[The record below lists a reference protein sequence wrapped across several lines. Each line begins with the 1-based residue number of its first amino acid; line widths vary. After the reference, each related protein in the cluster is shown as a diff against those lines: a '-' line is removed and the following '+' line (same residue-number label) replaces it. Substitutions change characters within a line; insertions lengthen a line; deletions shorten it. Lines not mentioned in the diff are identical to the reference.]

1 MVVKDETSALGIEN
15 GIDRHGS
22 AQIGDRA
29 AGVAQCHA
37 NDETAAQRRADE
49 VERSSCSEKADL
61 LGRGMDFLDQGR
73 VKYSLVQVVRE
84 SMIAQ
89 IQTDNVIPISN

>member
-29 AGVAQCHA
+29 AGVAQSHA
-37 NDETAAQRRADE
+37 NDEIAAQRRADE
-49 VERSSCSEKADL
+49 VERSSRGEEPNL
-61 LGRGMDFLDQGR
+61 LGRRMDLLDECR
-73 VKYSLVQVVRE
+73 IEYSLVQVVRE
-84 SMIAQ
+84 SVIA
-89 IQTDNVIPISN
+89 

>member
-1 MVVKDETSALGIEN
+1 MKLVRWGLRTGLIAMAP
-15 GIDRHGS
+15 